1 MSLLRNLKSQSYWGL
16 KMPKKIITE
25 KTLPLAL
32 HELDKWS
39 GKLTWNSFSEQLAK
53 VLGEEKIS
61 RHTLLSYPALVE
73 AFNDRKDK
81 LKESVKDEE
90 KDITLDFA
98 KQQIATLEARVERLE
113 KQNEKLLE
121 QFVRWQH
128 NAYMMPNVDMKLLN
142 KQLDKPLPE
151 VNRR

>member
-1 MSLLRNLKSQSYWGL
+1 LRNLKSQCYWES

-32 HELDKWS
+32 YELDKWS
-39 GKLTWNSFSEQLAK
+39 GKLTWNSFAKQLAK

-61 RHTLLSYPALVE
+61 RHTLLSYPSLVE
-73 AFNDRKDK
+73 AFNDRKNSI
-81 LKESVKDEE
+81 KESSKDEE

-98 KQQIATLEARVERLE
+98 KQQIATLEATVERLE

-151 VNRR
+151 VDRR

>member
-98 KQQIATLEARVERLE
+98 KQQIATLEAKVERLE

>member
-1 MSLLRNLKSQSYWGL
+1 MLKNLKSQCYWGL

-73 AFNDRKDK
+73 AFNDRKGS
-81 LKESVKDEE
+81 LRESVKDEE

-98 KQQIATLEARVERLE
+98 KQQIATLEAKVERLE

-142 KQLDKPLPE
+142 KQFDKPLPE
-151 VNRR
+151 VDRR

>member
-1 MSLLRNLKSQSYWGL
+1 
-16 KMPKKIITE
+16 MPKKIITE

-39 GKLTWNSFSEQLAK
+39 GKLTWNSFAEQLAK

-73 AFNDRKDK
+73 AFNDRKEN
-81 LKESVKDEE
+81 LKESAKSTE
-90 KDITLDFA
+90 KDVTLEFA
-98 KQQIATLEARVERLE
+98 KQQIAILEAKVERLE

-121 QFVRWQH
+121 QFIRWQH
-128 NAYMMPNVDMKLLN
+128 NAYMMPNVDMNRLN